1 MKLEEI
7 WSSYRSSLKA
17 FLHSKIS
24 SPTDVEDLLQDI
36 LIKTHNNIDGLKK
49 GESIKSWLF
58 QIANRTAIDFYRKK
72 GRLNEI
78 DAEDLCYG
86 ESEYDVKA
94 DLSYCIEPFLKVLP
108 EELSDLIRSIDLEG
122 KSQKAYAQEISVS
135 YSTLKSRVQK
145 GRSELRGLFED
156 CCQYSL
162 DKQGNLI
169 GFEQKSDKCS
179 KC

>member
-1 MKLEEI
+1 MKLEDI

-24 SPTDVEDLLQDI
+24 NPSDVDDLLQEI
-36 LIKTHNNIDGLKK
+36 LIKTHNSMDDLKK

-58 QIANRTAIDFYRKK
+58 QIANRTTIDFYRKN

-78 DAEDLCYG
+78 DSEDLWYG
-86 ESEYDVKA
+86 ESEYDVKT
-94 DLSYCIEPFLKVLP
+94 DLSHCIEPFLKALP
-108 EELSDLIRSIDLEG
+108 EEVAELLRSVDLGER
-122 KSQKAYAQEISVS
+122 SQKAYAQELGIS

-145 GRSELRGLFED
+145 GRSELQALFED
-156 CCQYSL
+156 CCHYSL

-169 GFEQKSDKCS
+169 DFEQKSDSCKKC
-179 KC
+179 